1 MQYWLRFGL
10 PIGSA
15 FVVAVILD
23 NIIAVD
29 WLIKESIL
37 STANE
42 TSKNAAASYHYHS
55 DQYPLLYVFI
65 RTVLALG
72 LWVILVRS
80 PKTLLFIWIVAAV
93 SVDCLRHGNLKM
105 IFDAISSFN
114 IYLLI
119 FMPIIRVY
127 LYQIFIEVARVIEK
141 QKEPRLLVG
150 SYEGADEDL
159 ESLVPIGYDGVGIWK
174 YYDRFP
180 MLGTKILLIVDS
192 VWIFIALPAV
202 KAALGGFGG
211 FLITVMGCG
220 LNGYAILSILQKQ
233 PSGVVIWRIL
243 YFCFIILMV
252 IAFGSEF
259 MDTRKSPSEQGTI
272 STLTLALMTIYKIFL
287 CWFST
292 GIEGSMDVVDF
303 STNANNQL
311 AQIEGGPSYHVA
323 EGDWNLASISE
334 VPGEVIITELEG
346 RDSRLGWESRSGRVS
361 RTSRSGWGS
370 QSGLGI
376 ASSREGMDSRSGWG
390 SQSAVSDSL
399 HGADSRSIL
408 ESQPQSVRT
417 SRDAISTVSSVSGWT
432 TASERESRSDV
443 G

>member
-23 NIIAVD
+23 NVISLD

-42 TSKNAAASYHYHS
+42 TSKSAAASYHYHS

-65 RTVLALG
+65 RTILALG

-80 PKTLLFIWIVAAV
+80 PKTLLFVWIIVAV
-93 SVDCLRHGNLKM
+93 TVDCLRHGNLKM

-127 LYQIFIEVARVIEK
+127 LYLIFIEVARVIEK

-159 ESLVPIGYDGVGIWK
+159 QSLVPIGYDGVGIWK

-180 MLGTKILLIVDS
+180 ILGTKILLIVDS

-220 LNGYAILSILQKQ
+220 LNGYAIVSLLQKQ
-233 PSGVVIWRIL
+233 PSGVVIWRVL
-243 YFCFIILMV
+243 YLLFIILMI

-259 MDTRKSPSEQGTI
+259 MDTRNKPSEQGTI

-292 GIEGSMDVVDF
+292 GIEGSMGVVNY
-303 STNANNQL
+303 STNAENQL
-311 AQIEGGPSYHVA
+311 AQIEGGQGYHVA
-323 EGDWNLASISE
+323 EGDWDMTQSA

-346 RDSRLGWESRSGRVS
+346 RDSRTGWESRSERVS

-390 SQSAVSDSL
+390 SQSAVSESL

-417 SRDAISTVSSVSGWT
+417 SRDAISTVSSISGWT
-432 TASERESRSDV
+432 TASGRESRSDV